1 MSPVRLIAL
10 VLFLLTVLLFSPV
23 RHFEFINFDD
33 PIYVTENPH
42 VQAGLT
48 AEGLAWA
55 FGNLHGEDT
64 YWHPVTWV
72 SHMIDCELFGVE
84 PGAHHIMNVLLHAIV
99 ALLLFHLLCR
109 MTGTTWRSAIVAAL
123 FAWHPLQVDTVA
135 WVTERKNI
143 LAALFWVLTMLAYL
157 RYAER
162 STPARYALVLICF
175 ALGLMSKPVL
185 VTLPGVLLLFDLWPL
200 RRVHANELK
209 GSKISATQIPAVSW
223 KRVLVEKIP
232 LLFLSLISAIVTLVG
247 HVQLGTTISAA
258 DFPLSSRVANAIVSY
273 VRYLSKTIWPT
284 DLSVYY
290 PMSKLT
296 GWQVASS
303 LLVVVAVTTAA
314 VLARKRAPY
323 LLIGWLWFLCVSL
336 PTIGLVQASTQA
348 MADRFAYLPLI
359 GVFMVM
365 VWVADDYFMKFQRRR
380 TLSIVAATG
389 VLIAFS
395 AVTWGQLGY
404 WHDSISLFTHALA
417 VTKENPVAE
426 NNLGTALDT
435 AGQHEEALKHFVKSI
450 RIKPRNPQAY
460 NNLGNVLDDLG
471 RSDEALAAYE
481 QALKLRPNTVLV
493 HNNLGVVLAK
503 LGRYDEARTNFLC
516 AMNLKPRDAQA
527 YYLMGTL
534 YLRMGDARAAVN
546 AFETALQT
554 NPEHLKALAYLAR
567 LFAASDDPSIRNA
580 PQAVAFSEKAVALT
594 ARAQPALLDTAAM
607 AYAEAGR
614 FDDALKT
621 EQAAVD
627 LLKNANETNAVNEIL
642 PRVALF
648 QARQP
653 YRENCTNLIAA
664 TTRHESR

>member
-1 MSPVRLIAL
+1 
-10 VLFLLTVLLFSPV
+10 
-23 RHFEFINFDD
+23 
-33 PIYVTENPH
+33 
-42 VQAGLT
+42 
-48 AEGLAWA
+48 
-55 FGNLHGEDT
+55 
-64 YWHPVTWV
+64 
-72 SHMIDCELFGVE
+72 
-84 PGAHHIMNVLLHAIV
+84 
-99 ALLLFHLLCR
+99 
-109 MTGTTWRSAIVAAL
+109 
-123 FAWHPLQVDTVA
+123 
-135 WVTERKNI
+135 
-143 LAALFWVLTMLAYL
+143 
-157 RYAER
+157 
-162 STPARYALVLICF
+162 
-175 ALGLMSKPVL
+175 
-185 VTLPGVLLLFDLWPL
+185 
-200 RRVHANELK
+200 
-209 GSKISATQIPAVSW
+209 
-223 KRVLVEKIP
+223 
-232 LLFLSLISAIVTLVG
+232 
-247 HVQLGTTISAA
+247 
-258 DFPLSSRVANAIVSY
+258 
-273 VRYLSKTIWPT
+273 
-284 DLSVYY
+284 
-290 PMSKLT
+290 
-296 GWQVASS
+296 
-303 LLVVVAVTTAA
+303 
-314 VLARKRAPY
+314 
-323 LLIGWLWFLCVSL
+323 VSL

-435 AGQHEEALKHFVKSI
+435 AGQHEEALKHFVEAI